1 MADATTR
8 LDDLV
13 AEAARAHPGR
23 TAITAGERSLDFATL
38 EAQVEATAGALR
50 GLLPEPGAAVAVS
63 SVLDP
68 DFAVAYYAAVRAGLV
83 TAVVNP
89 LLREEG
95 LLHVLS
101 LCEARVALVDA
112 GLYARLLP
120 LREKLPHL
128 RHIVLIGPAAA
139 PAPASVAADLDPDPD
154 QDEAPGVRTLAE
166 LVGAAHGAAAAD
178 PATRP
183 GPDDVACVQFTS
195 GTTGLPKGV
204 RLTHR
209 NVTTNAEQVA
219 EAHLLDSGSVA
230 VNHLPTYHPM
240 HLNSAVRAGATQ
252 VLCLAPDPVDA
263 VHEANRTGATHFYS
277 LPVRLARLATAPVP
291 DGLELTSVRYV
302 ASGGSALAPAAA
314 RALTERFGVPVF
326 QGYGL
331 AETSPLTHSDDPRRP
346 AHGSV
351 GRPVRDTECRIVD
364 TESWSVLPQGST
376 GEVQLRGPQ
385 VMKGY
390 IGRPD
395 GSETDANGWFTTGD
409 VGRIDE
415 SGRLFVVDRLRDV
428 FKCDNFLVAPSE
440 IEQVAARH
448 PRVRE
453 VVVVGLPDERHGAVA
468 AAFVVLTA
476 EGRADAGAAVGDIV
490 SYVAARVPYYQH
502 VHHVELVDAIER
514 SGNGKIQRRLL
525 RDALVARLEATAA
538 PKEAVAP

>member
-1 MADATTR
+1 MADAAAR
-8 LDDLV
+8 LDGLV
-13 AEAARAHPGR
+13 AEAARAHPDR

-38 EAQVEATAGALR
+38 EEQVEAAAGALR

-95 LLHVLS
+95 LLHVLA

-112 GLYARLLP
+112 GLYERLLP
-120 LREKLPHL
+120 LRGKLPHL
-128 RHIVLIGPAAA
+128 RHIVLIGPVTADA
-139 PAPASVAADLDPDPD
+139 PV
-154 QDEAPGVRTLAE
+154 GVPTLAE
-166 LVGAAHGAAAAD
+166 LAGGAHGG
-178 PATRP
+178 TVP
-183 GPDDVACVQFTS
+183 GPGPGADDVACVQFTS

-209 NVTTNAEQVA
+209 NLTANAAQVA
-219 EAHLLDSGSVA
+219 EAHLLDSRSVT

-240 HLNSAVRAGATQ
+240 HLNSALRAGATQ
-252 VLCLAPDPVDA
+252 VLCTAPDPVDA
-263 VHEANRTGATHFYS
+263 VHAANRAGATHLYS
-277 LPVRLARLATAPVP
+277 LPVRLARLATAPLP
-291 DGLELTSVRYV
+291 DGLALTSVRYV
-302 ASGGSALAPAAA
+302 ASGGSALAPQAA

-331 AETSPLTHSDDPRRP
+331 AETSPLTHSDDPEQP

-351 GRPVRDTECRIVD
+351 GRTVRDTECRIVD
-364 TESWSVLPQGST
+364 TGTGEVLPQGAS

-390 IGRPD
+390 IGRAD
-395 GSETDANGWFTTGD
+395 GSEVDADGWLTTGD
-409 VGRIDE
+409 VGRLDE
-415 SGRLFVVDRLRDV
+415 SGRLFVVDRLRDT

-448 PRVRE
+448 PWVRE
-453 VVVVGLPDERHGAVA
+453 TVVVGLPDERHGAVA
-468 AAFVVLTA
+468 AAFVVLTE
-476 EGRADAGAAVGDIV
+476 EGRRHAGEAARALV
-490 SYVAARVPYYQH
+490 SYVAERVPYYQH
-502 VHHVELVDAIER
+502 VHHVELVDAVER

-525 RDALVARLEATAA
+525 RDALLARLAA
-538 PKEAVAP
+538 ARTPEEAVAS